1 LVILAFSLSIT
12 NRLTAVDPSVKIFEI
27 LNFKNS
33 RIAFISLG
41 GKMRLVDKKAM
52 VTGAGQGI
60 GRSIALKLA
69 QEGADVV
76 IAEMNP
82 DTGTQAA
89 KDVEALGRNAF
100 FISVDVAKQRQV
112 QAMVGRVLKAWKRID
127 ILVNNAGFDRPG
139 SLLKVKEDDW
149 DAVLGVH
156 LKGTLNCIQAV
167 APHMIENVYGKIVN
181 LSSVWGRRGAVSE
194 ISYSSA
200 KAGIIGL
207 TKSVARELGRYQI
220 NVNVVL
226 PGFIV
231 TPTVSK
237 MAEKYRNLIIENTPF
252 KRAGHPEE
260 VANVVAFL
268 VSDEAS
274 FVTGAMVEVSGGWN
288 M

>member
-1 LVILAFSLSIT
+1 
-12 NRLTAVDPSVKIFEI
+12 
-27 LNFKNS
+27 
-33 RIAFISLG
+33 
-41 GKMRLVDKKAM
+41 MRLKEKKAI

-60 GRSIALKLA
+60 GRSIALKMA

-76 IAEMNP
+76 VAEWNP
-82 DTGTQAA
+82 DTGNQT
-89 KDVEALGRNAF
+89 KKEIEALGRKALLF
-100 FISVDVAKQRQV
+100 PADVADQKQV
-112 QAMVGRVLKAWKRID
+112 KGMVEEVLRMWRKID
-127 ILVNNAGFDRPG
+127 ILVNNAGFDRG
-139 SLLKVKEDDW
+139 ATLLKVKEEDW

-167 APHMIENVYGKIVN
+167 ASHMIENRYGKIVN
-181 LSSVWGRRGAVSE
+181 ISSIYAKSGGIAA

-207 TKSVARELGRYQI
+207 TKSVAQELGRYQI

-226 PGFIV
+226 PGLIL
-231 TPTVSK
+231 TPTIAK
-237 MAEKYRNLIIENTPF
+237 MAEKYKNMIIERTPLG
-252 KRAGHPEE
+252 RIGQPEE

-274 FVTGAMVEVSGGWN
+274 FMTGATVEVSGGAG

>member
-1 LVILAFSLSIT
+1 
-12 NRLTAVDPSVKIFEI
+12 
-27 LNFKNS
+27 
-33 RIAFISLG
+33 
-41 GKMRLVDKKAM
+41 MRLKEKKAI

-69 QEGADVV
+69 QEGADVIV
-76 IAEMNP
+76 AEMNS
-82 DTGTQAA
+82 DTGAQTARE
-89 KDVEALGRNAF
+89 VEALGRNAL
-100 FISVDVAKQRQV
+100 FISIDVANQKQV
-112 QAMVGRVLKAWKRID
+112 QKMVSDALGAWKKID

-139 SLLKVKEDDW
+139 SLLKVREEDW

-156 LKGTLNCIQAV
+156 LKGTLSCIQTV
-167 APHMIENVYGKIVN
+167 TPHMIENGYGKVIN
-181 LSSVWGRRGAVSE
+181 LSSVWGTRGAVSE
-194 ISYSSA
+194 ISYSTA

-220 NVNVVL
+220 NVNAVL
-226 PGFIV
+226 PGFIW

-237 MAEKYRNLIIENTPF
+237 MAEKYRNMIIENTPF
-252 KRAGHPEE
+252 KRVGQPEE

-268 VSDEAS
+268 ASDEAS

>member
-1 LVILAFSLSIT
+1 MKL
-12 NRLTAVDPSVKIFEI
+12 K
-27 LNFKNS
+27 
-33 RIAFISLG
+33 
-41 GKMRLVDKKAM
+41 DKKAI

-76 IAEMNP
+76 VAEMNSG
-82 DTGTQAA
+82 TGAQTA
-89 KDVEALGRNAF
+89 KDVEALGRNALS
-100 FISVDVAKQRQV
+100 ISIDVANQKQV
-112 QAMVGRVLKAWKRID
+112 QKMVSDTLGAWKKID

-139 SLLKVKEDDW
+139 SLLKVKEEDW

-156 LKGTLNCIQAV
+156 LKGTLNCIQTV
-167 APHMIENVYGKIVN
+167 APHMIENGYGKMIN
-181 LSSVWGRRGAVSE
+181 LSSVWGTRGAVSE
-194 ISYSSA
+194 ISYSTA

-220 NVNVVL
+220 NVNAVL
-226 PGFIV
+226 PGFIW

-237 MAEKYRNLIIENTPF
+237 MAEKYRNMIIENTPF
-252 KRAGHPEE
+252 KRVGQPEE

-268 VSDEAS
+268 ASDEAS
-274 FVTGAMVEVSGGWN
+274 FVTGAIVEVSGGWN

>member
-1 LVILAFSLSIT
+1 V
-12 NRLTAVDPSVKIFEI
+12 RLKD
-27 LNFKNS
+27 KNA
-33 RIAFISLG
+33 I
-41 GKMRLVDKKAM
+41 

-60 GRSIALKLA
+60 GRSITLKLA

-76 IAEMNP
+76 IAEVNA
-82 DTGTQAA
+82 DTGAQTA
-89 KDVEALGRNAF
+89 KEVEALGRKAL
-100 FISVDVAKQRQV
+100 FISVDVANQKQV
-112 QAMVGRVLKAWKRID
+112 QAMVEQVLKAWKGID

-139 SLLKVKEDDW
+139 HLLKVKEEDW

-167 APHMIENVYGKIVN
+167 APHMIEKGYGKIVN
-181 LSSVWGRRGAVSE
+181 LSSVWGKRGAVSE

-220 NVNVVL
+220 NVNAIL
-226 PGFIV
+226 PGLIL
-231 TPTVSK
+231 TPTIAK
-237 MAEKYRNLIIENTPF
+237 MAEKYQNMIIENTPL
-252 KRAGHPEE
+252 RRIGQPEE

>member
-1 LVILAFSLSIT
+1 
-12 NRLTAVDPSVKIFEI
+12 
-27 LNFKNS
+27 
-33 RIAFISLG
+33 
-41 GKMRLVDKKAM
+41 MRLKDKRAI

-69 QEGADVV
+69 QEGADVA

-82 DTGTQAA
+82 NTGTQTARE
-89 KDVEALGRNAF
+89 VEALGRRALSL
-100 FISVDVAKQRQV
+100 SVDVANQKQV
-112 QAMVGRVLKAWKRID
+112 QGMVNQVLKAWNRID

-139 SLLKVKEDDW
+139 NLLKVKEEDW

-167 APHMIENVYGKIVN
+167 VPHMIENGYGKIIN
-181 LSSVWGRRGAVSE
+181 LSSVWGKSGAVSE
-194 ISYSSA
+194 ISYSTA

-207 TKSVARELGRYQI
+207 TKSLARELGRHQI

-226 PGFIV
+226 PGFIL
-231 TPTVSK
+231 TPTVSR
-237 MAEKYRNLIIENTPF
+237 MAEKYRNMIIESTPL
-252 KRAGHPEE
+252 KRAGQPEE
-260 VANVVAFL
+260 IANVVAFL

>member
-1 LVILAFSLSIT
+1 
-12 NRLTAVDPSVKIFEI
+12 
-27 LNFKNS
+27 
-33 RIAFISLG
+33 
-41 GKMRLVDKKAM
+41 MRLKDRKAI

-60 GRSIALKLA
+60 GRSIALKMA

-82 DTGTQAA
+82 PTGNQA
-89 KDVEALGRNAF
+89 KKEVEALDRKGLF
-100 FISVDVAKQRQV
+100 FSVDVADQKQV
-112 QAMVGRVLKAWKRID
+112 NDMVEEVLRIWGRID
-127 ILVNNAGFDRPG
+127 ILVNNAGFDRG
-139 SLLKVKEDDW
+139 ATLLKVNEEDW

-156 LKGTLNCIQAV
+156 LKGTMNCIQAV
-167 APHMIENVYGKIVN
+167 AHHMVENRYGKIIN
-181 LSSVWGRRGAVSE
+181 ISSIYGKSGGIAT

-226 PGFIV
+226 PGLIL
-231 TPTVSK
+231 TPTIAK
-237 MAEKYRNLIIENTPF
+237 MAEKYKNMVIDNTPLGRIG
-252 KRAGHPEE
+252 KPEE

-268 VSDEAS
+268 ASDEAS
-274 FVTGAMVEVSGGWN
+274 FMTGAAVEVSGGWN